1 MPTKLS
7 DWKCSSCKHVWEFL
21 SHLDEKY
28 PAACPECNCTAIHS
42 IATSALVTKC
52 HDPAA
57 KKEILKK
64 RSAEHTRDLVRKEA
78 GHRGSLPPD
87 FGRRRLK

>member
-1 MPTKLS
+1 LPTKIS
-7 DWKCSSCKHVWEFL
+7 DWKCNTCEHVWEFL

-28 PAACPECNCTAIHS
+28 PECCPECSCIDIEPVVTGG
-42 IATSALVTKC
+42 LVTKC
-52 HDPAA
+52 HDPEV

-64 RSAEHTRDLVRKEA
+64 RSADHTKQLVKKEA

-87 FGRRRLK
+87 FGRHRYK